1 MRNIKF
7 RIWDNEKETFVDY
20 VSINSEK
27 GLSIDTHN
35 KKFFQFIG
43 SKDSVGADVYEG
55 DILIAPSGKYFVVQW
70 HEDEMRWAMLN
81 NDTYYNMNM
90 GILTVTGN
98 IMQHSFL
105 LNK

>member
-27 GLSIDTHN
+27 ELSIDTHN

-55 DILIAPSGKYFVVQW
+55 NIFVV
-70 HEDEMRWAMLN
+70 
-81 NDTYYNMNM
+81 
-90 GILTVTGN
+90 GVKKK
-98 IMQHSFL
+98 FL
-105 LNK
+105 LANQ